1 MCFIDFEPTFYY
13 YCFYCKKGF
22 SIEKDKLK
30 IHWAYG
36 DCKSLR
42 EGYSTRLIVQP
53 HPFLFCK
60 VFLNPQNV
68 DMDLNELVIQKIS
81 WPCIN
86 FHFTTW
92 DNWKSANQEIWHNTE
107 DDTE

>member
-53 HPFLFCK
+53 HPFRFCK

-68 DMDLNELVIQKIS
+68 DMDLVILGLVLIFILLLATIGKALIKRFG
-81 WPCIN
+81 IRLN
-86 FHFTTW
+86 L
-92 DNWKSANQEIWHNTE
+92 A
-107 DDTE
+107 DTE